1 VADLKT
7 DLSGPADPGG
17 VNSMRI
23 VLLLVALQL
32 QSQNPSSLSDVMV
45 RSESER
51 DQTSLCGP
59 LSMARLMSL
68 QGRNVQF
75 NQFLERFDRRTAE
88 GVQLAEMIA
97 IGDEISFPLQ
107 AVEFTSR
114 DLTEITLP
122 GILIV
127 DGDAHCLVLEAVGE
141 NTVTVWDPSSMM
153 PMTLPASLIAGKWS
167 GKALITVQGGNHILP
182 FSLGGAL
189 LCFGLHLLWR
199 SARCGVSNAK

>member
-1 VADLKT
+1 MKIL
-7 DLSGPADPGG
+7 
-17 VNSMRI
+17 
-23 VLLLVALQL
+23 LLLVALQF
-32 QSQNPSSLSDVMV
+32 QSQNPASLSDVMV
-45 RSESER
+45 RSQAER

-68 QGRNVQF
+68 QGRNVEF
-75 NQFLERFDRRTAE
+75 DQFLEKFDRRTAKD
-88 GVQLAEMIA
+88 VQLSEMLA
-97 IGDEISFPLQ
+97 VGNEISFPLQ

-114 DLTEITLP
+114 DLTEIPLP

-141 NTVTVWDPSSMM
+141 NSVTVWDPSSMIS
-153 PMTLPASLIAGKWS
+153 MTLPAALIAGKWS
-167 GKALITVQGGNHILP
+167 GKALITAQGENQILP

-199 SARCGVSNAK
+199 STRCGVSNAK